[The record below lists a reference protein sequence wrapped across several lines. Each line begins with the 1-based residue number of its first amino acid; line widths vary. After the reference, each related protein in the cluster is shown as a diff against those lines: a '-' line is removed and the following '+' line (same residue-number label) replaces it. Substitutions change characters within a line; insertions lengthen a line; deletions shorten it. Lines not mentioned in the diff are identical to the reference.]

1 MVGDGFT
8 RASVLARKSVGKGLG
23 ESLGDSD
30 DMVIVCS
37 FMGFYEGVLAG
48 NLDRGWSFGLG
59 FCKMILPKLQDKNGK
74 NLPPNPHTRKDP

>member
-1 MVGDGFT
+1 MDIVGDGFT

-23 ESLGDSD
+23 DSD

-37 FMGFYEGVLAG
+37 FMGFYVGVLAG
-48 NLDRGWSFGLG
+48 NLDKGWSFGLG

>member
-23 ESLGDSD
+23 DSD
-30 DMVIVCS
+30 DMVMVCS
-37 FMGFYEGVLAG
+37 FMGFYVGFYVG

-74 NLPPNPHTRKDP
+74 NLPPNPHTRKAPTK

>member
-1 MVGDGFT
+1 MDIVGDGFT

-23 ESLGDSD
+23 DSD
-30 DMVIVCS
+30 DMVMVCS
-37 FMGFYEGVLAG
+37 FLGFYVG

-74 NLPPNPHTRKDP
+74 NLPPNPHTRKAP